1 MSGEILREM
10 HSFKCLYQTRKIH
23 FISIS
28 FPCRKS
34 TLNQKVFKRDNIKW
48 IRREINDI
56 GNRQIMAKI
65 KIKIQLLKPSTKLI
79 ISQKQNKIKKGKLKI
94 SSQKKMNIAT
104 DLTDIKEIIKKYYEK
119 CLPVNTAN
127 LDDMAKFLKNT
138 VYETWL
144 KNSLDLPH
152 FH

>member
-10 HSFKCLYQTRKIH
+10 HSFKCLYQKRKIN

-34 TLNQKVFKRDNIKW
+34 TLNQKVCKRDNIKW

-79 ISQKQNKIKKGKLKI
+79 ISQKQNKIKKENLTI
-94 SSQKKMNIAT
+94 SSQKKRNIAT
-104 DLTDIKEIIKKYYEK
+104 DLKDIKEIIKKYYEK

-127 LDDMAKFLKNT
+127 LDDTAKFLKNT
-138 VYETWL
+138 VYETWF
-144 KNSLDLPH
+144 KNSLDLSH

>member
-10 HSFKCLYQTRKIH
+10 HSFKCLYQKRKIN

-48 IRREINDI
+48 IRREINGI

-65 KIKIQLLKPSTKLI
+65 KIEIQLLKPSKLI
-79 ISQKQNKIKKGKLKI
+79 ISQKQNKIKKEKLTI

-119 CLPVNTAN
+119 CLPVNTAK

-144 KNSLDLPH
+144 KNSLDLSH